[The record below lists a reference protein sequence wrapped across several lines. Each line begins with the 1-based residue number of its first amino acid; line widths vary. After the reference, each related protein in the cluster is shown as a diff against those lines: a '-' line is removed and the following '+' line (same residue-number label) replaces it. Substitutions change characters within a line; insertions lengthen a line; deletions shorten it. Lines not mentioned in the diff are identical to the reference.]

1 MNTNG
6 PLSSVPLSL
15 SLYLAA
21 PIPVL
26 FRPTAYLQGRGN
38 AFRRNGCLDYFLRQ
52 EVAESFYFLK
62 GGSLFLSFPFS
73 VKRKSLPREYN
84 VPFVSRRLGERASV
98 NLGRPNRSR
107 KRSSANSVF
116 QTLFFVIFHPSLFF
130 FEGRK
135 EDSIVEHLN
144 SQKCDEMINKGLK

>member
-26 FRPTAYLQGRGN
+26 LRPTAYPQGRGN

-62 GGSLFLSFPFS
+62 EGGSLFLSFPFS

-107 KRSSANSVF
+107 KRSSANSLF
-116 QTLFFVIFHPSLFF
+116 QTLFFVIFHPSLFLL
-130 FEGRK
+130 ERRK

-144 SQKCDEMINKGLK
+144 SRKCDEMMNDK